1 MKLALQY
8 VNDSNGKTK
17 AVQLSLTDWEKVL
30 AKLRKYEQTL
40 RIKSDLTE
48 AFEEVALLKKSKEKQ
63 QSLTEFL
70 TEL

>member
-30 AKLRKYEQTL
+30 SKLRKYEQTL

-63 QSLTEFL
+63 QSLAEFL
-70 TEL
+70 NEL

>member
-8 VNDSNGKTK
+8 VNDVNGKTK

-30 AKLRKYEQTL
+30 SKLRKYEQTL

-48 AFEEVALLKKSKEKQ
+48 AFEEITLLKKSKEKQ

-70 TEL
+70 NEL